1 MHIKHAIRTRFHDFH
16 IMNDWPLQMTFFLTK
31 HKSLYGF
38 SPLNGPDDALEP
50 FIHFDH
56 SLNVPLHVFHELS
69 LPWRFCSWK
78 HFWGVPLLDSGSL
91 RGCADASE
99 NLVLTS
105 TPLGMKGITQG
116 IMHSRSL
123 ISWIAWSMILER
135 HLLQR
140 NTNTMRGSFG
150 NP

>member
-69 LPWRFCSWK
+69 LPWRFFSWK
-78 HFWGVPLLDSGSL
+78 HFWGVALLDSGSL

-99 NLVLTS
+99 TLVLTS
-105 TPLGMKGITQG
+105 TPGDEGNYTRDYALAVSDLMN
-116 IMHSRSL
+116 
-123 ISWIAWSMILER
+123 SMINDTWKASASEK
-135 HLLQR
+135 HKYYAW
-140 NTNTMRGSFG
+140 
-150 NP
+150 

>member
-78 HFWGVPLLDSGSL
+78 HFWGVPLLDSRQPPWLCWRIRNPG
-91 RGCADASE
+91 ADVNPSGDEGNYTRDYALAVSDLMNSMINDTWKASASE
-99 NLVLTS
+99 
-105 TPLGMKGITQG
+105 K
-116 IMHSRSL
+116 HKYY
-123 ISWIAWSMILER
+123 AW
-135 HLLQR
+135 
-140 NTNTMRGSFG
+140 
-150 NP
+150 